1 MPFITLEDTDN
12 RAISVNTDSIRSITK
27 WRERDEKPTLMIR
40 YLNGDSEHVYGD
52 FDAIAAQL
60 GKK

>member
-27 WRERDEKPTLMIR
+27 WRDRDEKPTLMIR

-52 FDAIAAQL
+52 FDAITAQL